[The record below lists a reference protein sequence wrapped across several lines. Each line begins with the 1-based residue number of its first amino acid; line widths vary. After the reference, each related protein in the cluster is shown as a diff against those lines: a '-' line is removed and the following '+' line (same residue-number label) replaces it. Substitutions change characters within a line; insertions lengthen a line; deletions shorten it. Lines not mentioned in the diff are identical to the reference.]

1 MTAGAIDPASAPSS
15 AANSSAGNVLCV
27 DMDGTLIATDSLWE
41 SLIRLAKTN
50 PRKLWHL
57 PFQLRAGRAA
67 FKDYVA
73 RNVQLDAALFP
84 YRPEV
89 LELLRSNRAS
99 GGRNVLATASHQ
111 LVANA
116 VAEHLGLFD
125 EVIASDPTANLKG
138 AAKRAALESRFGAGK
153 FDYVGNSSADLDIWK
168 GCGCAFTIDVRPS
181 LARKVRARC
190 QNVRQLVAH
199 RSSYKAMI
207 KALRPVQWCK
217 NLLLLVPLILA
228 HKWGDHTRIID
239 TLLGCVAFS
248 SCASAA
254 YVLNDMLDIADDRKH
269 AIKRHRPFAAG
280 RLSVPTGMVMML
292 LLVAIAFAISI
303 NLLRPR
309 FTLVL
314 LGYLCGTVGYSTYF
328 KTRLLVDV
336 FVLAGLYVIRIF
348 AGAIAADVSL
358 TPWLMAF
365 SLFLFISLAFAKR
378 YAELT
383 RAVRNQQTQ
392 LAGRNYQVGD
402 LEIIQ
407 SIGPGSGYM
416 AVLVFCTYINS
427 DLVRTLY
434 RHPNVLW
441 LICPVLMYWITRLW
455 FLARRHALHDDPVVF
470 ALTDRVS
477 LMAGVLVACL
487 ILIAAL

>member
-1 MTAGAIDPASAPSS
+1 MTAGAIDPASASSPSPNP
-15 AANSSAGNVLCV
+15 AVGNVLCV
-27 DMDGTLIATDSLWE
+27 DMDGTLISTDSLWE
-41 SLIRLAKTN
+41 SLLRLAKTH
-50 PRKLWHL
+50 PRKLWPI
-57 PFQLRAGRAA
+57 PFRLREGRAA

-73 RNVQLDAALFP
+73 TNVQLDAALLP

-89 LELLRSNRAS
+89 LELLRTNRAA
-99 GGRNVLATASHQ
+99 GGRNVLATASHR

-138 AAKRAALESRFGAGK
+138 AAKRAVLESRFGAGK

-168 GCGCAFTIDVRPS
+168 GCCCAITVDAGPS
-181 LARKVRARC
+181 LERKVRAQCR
-190 QNVRQLVAH
+190 QVRQLVPR

-207 KALRPVQWCK
+207 KAVRPVQWCK
-217 NLLLLVPLILA
+217 NFLLLVPLILA
-228 HKWGDHTRIID
+228 HKWGDHARIIN

-248 SCASAA
+248 TCASSA
-254 YVLNDMLDIADDRKH
+254 YLLNDMLDIADDRKH
-269 AIKRHRPFAAG
+269 ARKRHRPFAAG
-280 RLSVPTGMVMML
+280 RLSVPTGMAMML
-292 LLVAIAFAISI
+292 LLAVIAFTISLT
-303 NLLRPR
+303 LLTPK

-314 LGYLCGTVGYSTYF
+314 LGYLCGTIGYSTYF

-348 AGAIAADVSL
+348 AGAVAADVSL

-378 YAELT
+378 YTELT
-383 RAVRNQQTQ
+383 RAIKNQQTQ
-392 LAGRNYQVGD
+392 LAGRNYQIGD

-477 LMAGVLVACL
+477 LMAGGLVACL

>member
-1 MTAGAIDPASAPSS
+1 MTAGAIDPASASSPS
-15 AANSSAGNVLCV
+15 ANPPAGNVLCV
-27 DMDGTLIATDSLWE
+27 DMDGTLISTDSLWE
-41 SLIRLAKTN
+41 SLIRLAKTK
-50 PRKLWHL
+50 PGMLWRI
-57 PFQLRAGRAA
+57 PFRLRQGCAA

-73 RNVQLDAALFP
+73 QNVQLDAALLP

-89 LELLRSNRAS
+89 LDLLRTNRAS

-111 LVANA
+111 SVANA
-116 VAEHLGLFD
+116 VADHLGLFD
-125 EVIASDPTANLKG
+125 EVIASDPAANLKG

-168 GCGCAFTIDVRPS
+168 GCACAITVDAGPS
-181 LARKVRARC
+181 LQRKVQAHCR
-190 QNVRQLVAH
+190 NVRQLVPR

-207 KALRPVQWCK
+207 KAVRPVQWCK
-217 NLLLLVPLILA
+217 NFLLLVPLILS
-228 HKWGDHTRIID
+228 HKWGDHARIIN

-248 SCASAA
+248 TCASAA

-269 AIKRHRPFAAG
+269 AMKRHRPFAAG
-280 RLSVPTGMVMML
+280 RLSVPTGIVMML
-292 LLVAIAFAISI
+292 LLVVVAFAISFT
-303 NLLRPR
+303 LLTHR

-314 LGYLCGTVGYSTYF
+314 LGYLCGTIGYSTYF
-328 KTRLLVDV
+328 KKRLLVDI

-348 AGAIAADVSL
+348 AGAIAADVPL

-378 YAELT
+378 YTELT
-383 RAVRNQQTQ
+383 RAIKNQQTQ

-455 FLARRHALHDDPVVF
+455 FLARRQALHDDPVVF

-477 LMAGVLVACL
+477 LMAGALVMCL